1 MSKNMSIDE
10 LRILMN
16 YIYHHHSPFYA
27 KQGACIIKYVDPHV
41 DMRTGECFSITFRM
55 YHGERS
61 FYTTNEF
68 RDAEPLYT
76 RIMHWL
82 VTGEEYAT

>member
-16 YIYHHHSPFYA
+16 YVYHHHSPFYA
-27 KQGACIIKYVDPHV
+27 KPGTRIVKYVDPHV
-41 DMRTGECFSITFRM
+41 DMRTGECFSITFRT
-55 YHGERS
+55 YGEDRS

>member
-10 LRILMN
+10 LRTLMN
-16 YIYHHHSPFYA
+16 YVYNHHSPFYA
-27 KQGACIIKYVDPHV
+27 KQGAQIIKYVDPHI
-41 DMRTGECFSITFRM
+41 DMRTGECFSVTFRM

-68 RDAEPLYT
+68 RDAEPLYI